1 MSILILLST
10 INLCLIYLFINIYF
24 RKKNNPFT
32 IRINYLL
39 NLLILINFNENLG
52 QVMKFI
58 IKQILYNYVKDDK
71 ENKKEIVIYE
81 LLQSKLLYGWLS
93 I

>member
-1 MSILILLST
+1 M
-10 INLCLIYLFINIYF
+10 INLYPIYLFINIYF
-24 RKKNNPFT
+24 RKKKDNPFT
-32 IRINYLL
+32 IKINYVS
-39 NLLILINFNENLG
+39 NLPILINFNENSG

-81 LLQSKLLYGWLS
+81 LLQSKLLYGRLS
-93 I
+93 IY

>member
-1 MSILILLST
+1 
-10 INLCLIYLFINIYF
+10 
-24 RKKNNPFT
+24 
-32 IRINYLL
+32 
-39 NLLILINFNENLG
+39 
-52 QVMKFI
+52 MKFI

>member
-1 MSILILLST
+1 M
-10 INLCLIYLFINIYF
+10 INLYPIYLFINVYF
-24 RKKNNPFT
+24 RKKDNPFT
-32 IRINYLL
+32 IKINHLP
-39 NLLILINFNENLG
+39 NLPILINFNENSG

-81 LLQSKLLYGWLS
+81 LLQSKLLYGRLS
-93 I
+93 IY

>member
-1 MSILILLST
+1 M
-10 INLCLIYLFINIYF
+10 INLYPIYLFINIYF
-24 RKKNNPFT
+24 RKKDNPFT
-32 IRINYLL
+32 IKISYVS
-39 NLLILINFNENLG
+39 NLPILINFNENSG

-81 LLQSKLLYGWLS
+81 LLQSKLLYGRLS
-93 I
+93 IY

>member
-1 MSILILLST
+1 MS
-10 INLCLIYLFINIYF
+10 NL
-24 RKKNNPFT
+24 P
-32 IRINYLL
+32 
-39 NLLILINFNENLG
+39 ILINFNENSG

-81 LLQSKLLYGWLS
+81 LLQSKLLYGRLS
-93 I
+93 IY

>member
-1 MSILILLST
+1 M
-10 INLCLIYLFINIYF
+10 INFYFIYLFINIYF
-24 RKKNNPFT
+24 RKKDNPLT
-32 IRINYLL
+32 IKINYLP
-39 NLLILINFNENLG
+39 NLPILINFNENLG

-81 LLQSKLLYGWLS
+81 LL
-93 I
+93 

>member
-1 MSILILLST
+1 M
-10 INLCLIYLFINIYF
+10 INLYPIYLFINIYF
-24 RKKNNPFT
+24 RKKDNPFT
-32 IRINYLL
+32 IKINYVS
-39 NLLILINFNENLG
+39 NLPILINFNENSG

-81 LLQSKLLYGWLS
+81 LLQSKLLYGRLS
-93 I
+93 IY

>member
-1 MSILILLST
+1 M
-10 INLCLIYLFINIYF
+10 INFYFIYLFINIYF
-24 RKKNNPFT
+24 RKKDNPLT
-32 IRINYLL
+32 IKINYLP
-39 NLLILINFNENLG
+39 NLPILINFNENLG

-81 LLQSKLLYGWLS
+81 LLQSKLLYGRLS
-93 I
+93 IY